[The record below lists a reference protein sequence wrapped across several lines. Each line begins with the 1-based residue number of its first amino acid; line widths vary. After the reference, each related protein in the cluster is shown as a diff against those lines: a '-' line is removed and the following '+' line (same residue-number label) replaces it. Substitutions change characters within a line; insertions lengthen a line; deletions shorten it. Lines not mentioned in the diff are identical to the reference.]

1 MQVYMLARGFM
12 ITPSLRTYLDRR
24 LRASLVPA
32 KDKIQDI
39 AIRLR
44 DLNGPRGGRDM
55 LCQVSI
61 TIPGHPTVLVKE
73 IQENMYSAI
82 DGAVK
87 RAAYRA
93 IRILMR
99 QRTAVRQ
106 AAKSLA
112 KTKDKYLTFD
122 FATENTGFVPTAAV
136 RVAKLNTE
144 KRQRD

>member
-1 MQVYMLARGFM
+1 MLARGFM
-12 ITPSLRTYLDRR
+12 ITPALRTYLDRR

-61 TIPGHPTVLVKE
+61 TVPGHPTVLVKE

-93 IRILMR
+93 IRLLMR
-99 QRTAVRQ
+99 QRIAVRQ

-122 FATENTGFVPTAAV
+122 SATEDTRFGPTAAL
-136 RVAKLNTE
+136 RTGRTPQPNND
-144 KRQRD
+144 RD

>member
-1 MQVYMLARGFM
+1 
-12 ITPSLRTYLDRR
+12 
-24 LRASLVPA
+24 
-32 KDKIQDI
+32 
-39 AIRLR
+39 
-44 DLNGPRGGRDM
+44 M

-122 FATENTGFVPTAAV
+122 FAAEDTGFGPTVAV
-136 RVAKLNTE
+136 RTGRTPHLNND
-144 KRQRD
+144 RD

>member
-12 ITPSLRTYLDRR
+12 ITPALSSYLERR

-32 KDKIQDI
+32 KDRIHDI

-61 TIPGHPTVLVKE
+61 TIPGYPTVVVKE

-93 IRILMR
+93 IRILM
-99 QRTAVRQ
+99 QHRTAVRQ

-112 KTKDKYLTFD
+112 KTKDKYFTSGSD
-122 FATENTGFVPTAAV
+122 TEDNGLVLLS
-136 RVAKLNTE
+136 RYQQDSH
-144 KRQRD
+144 RI

>member
-12 ITPSLRTYLDRR
+12 ITPALRAYLDRR

-32 KDKIQDI
+32 KGNIQDI

-82 DGAVK
+82 DGAIK

-93 IRILMR
+93 VRILMR

-106 AAKSLA
+106 TAKSLA
-112 KTKDKYLTFD
+112 NTKDKYLAFD
-122 FATENTGFVPTAAV
+122 FATKDTEFGPT
-136 RVAKLNTE
+136 VAGWTARTPHPSNDRE
-144 KRQRD
+144 

>member
-12 ITPSLRTYLDRR
+12 ITPALRTYLDRR

-82 DGAVK
+82 DGAIK

-93 IRILMR
+93 VRILMR

-106 AAKSLA
+106 TAKSLA
-112 KTKDKYLTFD
+112 NTKDKYLTYD
-122 FATENTGFVPTAAV
+122 FATKDTEFGPTV
-136 RVAKLNTE
+136 
-144 KRQRD
+144 

>member
-1 MQVYMLARGFM
+1 M
-12 ITPSLRTYLDRR
+12 ITPALRTYLDRR
-24 LRASLVPA
+24 LRASLLPA

-39 AIRLR
+39 AIRLL

-55 LCQVSI
+55 QCQVSI

-73 IQENMYSAI
+73 VQENMYSAI

-93 IRILMR
+93 SRILMR
-99 QRTAVRQ
+99 QRTSVRQ

-112 KTKDKYLTFD
+112 NTKDKYLTFD
-122 FATENTGFVPTAAV
+122 SSTEDTGFGSTVAV
-136 RVAKLNTE
+136 RTGRPPYQNKE
-144 KRQRD
+144 RD